1 MGISV
6 KPEDLNDPAYLRGL
20 EAGQKIAEERIIK
33 LLWANVRTTTSPIDG
48 TVHQS
53 LRISPKD
60 FEALI
65 KGEKHTENGMKSAGE
80 NK

>member
-6 KPEDLNDPAYLRGL
+6 EPEDLNDPAYLRGL

-33 LLWANVRTTTSPIDG
+33 LLESYKCPCYCE
-48 TVHQS
+48 VHIV
-53 LRISPKD
+53 LDPVI
-60 FEALI
+60 ALI
-65 KGEKHTENGMKSAGE
+65 KGE